1 MYVLT
6 GKFLLLLLYIGC
18 ATNQW
23 ISPLPAGSGMFGS
36 YSVFCG
42 DSLVYTWYAE
52 GVGYKGSGDTTR
64 VNVETILEAFLENFQ
79 RWDCSPQML
88 KCQDF
93 QSIGIWI
100 KGILLCACV
109 HACCTYC
116 GHVHQHARIVYA
128 LHWQG
133 YRLDGSTRF
142 FVFLSHPDHICLSN
156 PLILL

>member
-23 ISPLPAGSGMFGS
+23 ISPLPAGFGKLGS

-52 GVGYKGSGDTTR
+52 GAGCCGSGAFLAKEVDGVGYKGSGDTTR
-64 VNVETILEAFLENFQ
+64 VNVETVLEAFLENFQ

-93 QSIGIWI
+93 QSISIWI

-128 LHWQG
+128 LH
-133 YRLDGSTRF
+133 
-142 FVFLSHPDHICLSN
+142 
-156 PLILL
+156 